1 MLEEQ
6 QQAVNDRVR
15 AIYQK
20 AQTRLGELVR
30 LRGCRAASPGP
41 VLVCPGNWAISDWL
55 TKVID

>member
-30 LRGCRAASPGP
+30 VACFQTCSGLSRLGDIGP
-41 VLVCPGNWAISDWL
+41 LKTGI
-55 TKVID
+55 